1 VLAPQGAVVQ
11 PRWTSA
17 SFLLYAGGIVVL
29 AAAGQA
35 LADLAHDYGDA
46 AFAGWAALVF
56 VLLAAFA
63 VAFHGSGRW
72 VAAGVFAVSAV
83 VGWGVFVG
91 ALEEWF
97 GWFPHASTP
106 LHGFHVAVLLLALL
120 VLLAAL
126 AALRVFRFPLL
137 VVVVVAATWY
147 FVTDLISNGGNWS
160 AVVTLLVGLFYFFVV
175 RSVDAGPARPY
186 AFWLHV
192 AAGIAVGGALLTFWH
207 ESDGDWALVAIAAL
221 AYVAVAAAVRR
232 TSYAVLGAYGL
243 YLAAIHFASEWS
255 DAGESAGFYPYLPF
269 FLLYPVTQGFDYG
282 SSGRNDWAA
291 PLTYAFLGFL
301 LVGLGL
307 LLERQRAAA
316 VAAPAA

>member
-1 VLAPQGAVVQ
+1 VLASQAALVQ

-29 AAAGQA
+29 VAAAQA
-35 LADLAHDYGDA
+35 LGVLAQDYGDA
-46 AFAGWAALVF
+46 AFAGWAALIF

-72 VAAGVFAVSAV
+72 IAAGVFAVSTVIA
-83 VGWGVFVG
+83 WGVFVG

-97 GWFPHASTP
+97 GWFPHGTTP

-126 AALRVFRFPLL
+126 GALRVFRFPLL
-137 VVVVVAATWY
+137 LVVVVATTWY
-147 FVTDLISNGGNWS
+147 FVTDFISNGGNWS
-160 AVVTLLVGLFYFFVV
+160 AAVSLLVGLAYFFLAQ
-175 RSVDAGPARPY
+175 SVDAGPARPY

-192 AAGIAVGGALLTFWH
+192 AAGVAVGGALLWFWH
-207 ESDGDWALVAIAAL
+207 KSDANWALVAIAAL
-221 AYVAVAAAVRR
+221 AYVAVAAATRR

-255 DAGESAGFYPYLPF
+255 GGSESSAFLPYLPF
-269 FLLYPVTQGFDYG
+269 FLLYPVTQGFYYG
-282 SSGRNDWAA
+282 STRNEWAA

-307 LLERQRAAA
+307 LLERRQA
-316 VAAPAA
+316 VPVARPA